1 MGTMLN
7 FMILSTLAIA
17 AYIVGGLIGL
27 AVSNKINEYDTKII
41 LDVRELSKKNIDK
54 ETIRSLIEEKYD
66 IILSNDWSAHMV
78 ETDE

>member
-7 FMILSTLAIA
+7 FMILFALAIA

-66 IILSNDWSAHMV
+66 IILSNDFL
-78 ETDE
+78 DKYI